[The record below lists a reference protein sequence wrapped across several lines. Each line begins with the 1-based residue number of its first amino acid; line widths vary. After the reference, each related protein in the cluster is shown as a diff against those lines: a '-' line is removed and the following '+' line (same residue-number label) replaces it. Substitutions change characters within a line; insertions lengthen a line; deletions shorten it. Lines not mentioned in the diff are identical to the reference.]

1 MSWIAVG
8 SMVAAAALTAYNSNH
23 TAKKQ
28 DQAVSQGI
36 LARMQATR
44 EQSDAMQKTLASL
57 RDSNA
62 QPAVTAA
69 NQGYLKQL
77 AAPRPGGTN
86 NQPATV
92 GAMSDA
98 YRQASGAA
106 ANDSTALADKT
117 AGLMALTDAPG
128 IQRQGESAQIG
139 QLSAALGRIGI
150 SANDATNLAQLK
162 ARGIT
167 PNPWIG
173 LAASALSAYGSG
185 AAGAAGSAG
194 STGSTNSYSL
204 AGYGGNGGGGA
215 QSYLGSGSLNGTYNQ
230 NAGSLFGSGKTLYG
244 S

>member
-1 MSWIAVG
+1 MTWAVTA
-8 SMVAAAALTAYNSNH
+8 MVAAAALTAYNTKE
-23 TAKKQ
+23 TARKQ
-28 DQAVSQGI
+28 DRAVSKGI
-36 LARMQATR
+36 LARMQSTR
-44 EQSDAMQKTLASL
+44 EQSDAMQKTLAQL

-62 QPAVTAA
+62 QPAVAQA
-69 NQGYLKQL
+69 NTDYLRAL
-77 AAPRPGGTN
+77 AAPRPGGAAS
-86 NQPATV
+86 QPATV
-92 GAMSDA
+92 GALSDA
-98 YRQASGAA
+98 YRTAAGAA

-150 SANDATNLAQLK
+150 SANDATNMAQLK
-162 ARGIT
+162 ARGIR

-185 AAGAAGSAG
+185 AAAGAGG
-194 STGSTNSYSL
+194 GGTGSTNSYSL

-215 QSYLGSGSLNGTYNQ
+215 QSYLGAGSLNGTYNQ

>member
-1 MSWIAVG
+1 MTWAVTA
-8 SMVAAAALTAYNSNH
+8 MFAAAALTAYNTKE
-23 TAKKQ
+23 TARKQ
-28 DQAVSQGI
+28 DRAVSKGI
-36 LARMQATR
+36 LARMQSTR
-44 EQSDAMQKTLASL
+44 EQSDAMQKTLAQL

-62 QPAVTAA
+62 QPAVAQA
-69 NQGYLKQL
+69 NTDYLRAL
-77 AAPRPGGTN
+77 AAPRPGGTAS
-86 NQPATV
+86 QPATV
-92 GAMSDA
+92 GALSDA
-98 YRQASGAA
+98 YRTAAGAA

-162 ARGIT
+162 ARGIR

-185 AAGAAGSAG
+185 KMAAGSAG
-194 STGSTNSYSL
+194 DTGSTTSYGL

-215 QSYLGSGSLNGTYNQ
+215 QSYLGAGSLNGTYNQ
-230 NAGSLFGSGKTLYG
+230 NAGSLFGSGKSLYG

>member
-1 MSWIAVG
+1 MTWAVTA
-8 SMVAAAALTAYNSNH
+8 MVAAAALTAYNTKE
-23 TAKKQ
+23 TARKQ
-28 DQAVSQGI
+28 DRAVSQGI
-36 LARMQATR
+36 LARMQSTR
-44 EQSDAMQKTLASL
+44 DQSDAMQKTLAQL

-62 QPAVTAA
+62 QPAVAQA
-69 NQGYLKQL
+69 NTDYLRAL
-77 AAPRPGGTN
+77 GAPRPGGTAS
-86 NQPATV
+86 QPATV

-98 YRQASGAA
+98 YRQAAGAA

-162 ARGIT
+162 ARGIR

-215 QSYLGSGSLNGTYNQ
+215 QSYLGDGSLNGTYNQ